1 MVPSGGSNT
10 TLSAHRGPTP
20 PDRLP
25 KEPRMASQEVAR
37 LGPEELRQ
45 LRARDERVL
54 TLDVRTRDAR
64 ALNPHAIPGARW
76 LPLAD
81 VVASSAS
88 LPRAAT
94 IVAYCT

>member
-1 MVPSGGSNT
+1 MTSQDVGR
-10 TLSAHRGPTP
+10 LS
-20 PDRLP
+20 
-25 KEPRMASQEVAR
+25 
-37 LGPEELRQ
+37 PEELRE
-45 LRARDERVL
+45 LRARDERVV

-64 ALNPHAIPGARW
+64 ALTPYAIPGARW

-94 IVAYCT
+94 LVAYCT